1 MGKTTDHRVA
11 ARPSGLTHFGP
22 VAPGLEAAQGPL
34 VLRSRGHQLADY
46 LGALIDRRLLVE
58 PLPGGRLWSLQLGVS
73 RRVLDEALQ
82 QLQRQG
88 RVMIGKRGVRIVPQ
102 SVTRPLPERG
112 TPRRVRALLFA
123 GYRGQHPGDTFI
135 RLQERLRLRGVEVR
149 LETCSAKRLREVASR
164 PPTAGDVFVL
174 ASIPS
179 AFQRL
184 FADAGLPALVLGEAA
199 PGVSL
204 PFINVDQAGAVRHA
218 TFGLLQRGITDI
230 SLVYLDV
237 DSVGVNSSLR
247 SFQTACAGWSLR
259 PVIPTLFS
267 TSLDPTQLRA
277 VARRLA
283 SGIRR
288 RRGVVVVAP
297 VPIGMIVSA
306 LLHHGVSLPQR
317 AEVVALFH
325 PPEALALYPPIT
337 YYRSPVARVVRQVTQ
352 ATLRFFETG
361 RLPELKLTLE
371 AERAAP
377 RRDSPG
383 R

>member
-11 ARPSGLTHFGP
+11 ARTFGP
-22 VAPGLEAAQGPL
+22 PRSSRVVPGLDAQQGPL

-46 LGALIDRRLLVE
+46 LGALIDRRQLVE

-82 QLQRQG
+82 LLQRRGQ
-88 RVMIGKRGVRIVPQ
+88 VTIGKRGVRLVPR
-102 SVTRPLPERG
+102 SATRSATERG
-112 TPRRVRALLFA
+112 KTRRVRALLFA
-123 GYRGQHPGDTFI
+123 GYRGQHPGDTFV

-149 LETCSAKRLREVASR
+149 PETCSARRLREIASR
-164 PPTAGDVFVL
+164 PPIAGDVFVL
-174 ASIPS
+174 ASVPS
-179 AFQRL
+179 VFQRL

-218 TFGLLQRGITDI
+218 TFGLLQRGITEI
-230 SLVYLDV
+230 SLVTLDV

-247 SFQTACAGWSLR
+247 SFQTACAEWSLR
-259 PVIPTLFS
+259 PVMPTLFS
-267 TSLDPTQLRA
+267 TSLEPTELRA
-277 VARRLA
+277 VAGRLA

-306 LLHHGVSLPQR
+306 LLHHGVGLPQR
-317 AEVVALFH
+317 AEVAALFH
-325 PPEALALYPPIT
+325 PPEALSLYPPIT

-352 ATLRFFETG
+352 AALQFFETG
-361 RLPELKLTLE
+361 RLPGLNLTLE
-371 AERAAP
+371 AERVPP
-377 RRDSPG
+377 RRDAPG
-383 R
+383 